1 MGTKEEL
8 KAGLADL
15 LNSKGISKKNST
27 RFETVEKKPATK
39 TRMENMTANDQRTSL
54 VIDKHLYRKIV
65 QIAMDNGLSNKDVM
79 NAAMRSFIERYEE
92 KHGPLTLPESN
103 ISADELI

>member
-1 MGTKEEL
+1 MGNKEEL
-8 KAGLADL
+8 KAGLVDL
-15 LNSKGISKKNST
+15 LNSKGISKKNT
-27 RFETVEKKPATK
+27 NKVEGVDKKPVAK
-39 TRMENMTANDQRTSL
+39 TRMENITANDQRTSL

-65 QIAMDNGLSNKDVM
+65 QIAMDNGFSNKDVM

-92 KHGPLTLPESN
+92 KYGPITLPESK